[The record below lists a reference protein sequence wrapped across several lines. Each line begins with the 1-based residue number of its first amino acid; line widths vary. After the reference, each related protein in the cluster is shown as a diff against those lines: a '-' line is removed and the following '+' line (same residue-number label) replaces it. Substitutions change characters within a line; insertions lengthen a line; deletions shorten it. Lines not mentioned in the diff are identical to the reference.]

1 MLLLLALCT
10 GGRADNLSQL
20 YRELDEQGVR
30 NKPLF

>member
-10 GGRADNLSQL
+10 GERADNLSQL